1 METFFLFT
9 FTLVIGYCNLSLN
22 KLTFSLLSL
31 AMNQR
36 STMDGERNTLLA
48 DLRREREAR
57 HPRVLPPPPKR
68 LKTSSASIDLTS
80 DDDESDSGNNN
91 SSSSSS
97 SSLRSVRDLEASSL
111 ALASQ
116 RFASDAEMAQRLQL
130 QELDL
135 AKQARGGLDFQ
146 SMVPNMQEGSVFL
159 NTLRR
164 DMDAIRMS
172 CEGPPTAPL
181 TLARQADGAEQ
192 QCRRATRPWDDARPC
207 VVCDDE
213 ACAVQLRELSGGAT
227 KIHSSGGLLVLGH
240 YANRPLLQLLCAWRQ
255 HIRETFLLNKRPG
268 ETRWRKTSI
277 CTSLLTFLG
286 RGTAKGGVIGA
297 LATTR
302 QHITGVATLTE
313 LTKEGVKG
321 LSAGNCLLIALK
333 MNWGFAA
340 ADDLAAL
347 CQLLK
352 KVRKRKG
359 AHGPNVTTNPYS
371 GTPFGWAFDLIVAK
385 KLVPPTL
392 RHCILSRAH
401 LP

>member
-1 METFFLFT
+1 
-9 FTLVIGYCNLSLN
+9 
-22 KLTFSLLSL
+22 
-31 AMNQR
+31 
-36 STMDGERNTLLA
+36 MDGERNTLLA

-91 SSSSSS
+91 SSSS

-227 KIHSSGGLLVLGH
+227 KIHSGGGLLVLGH
-240 YANRPLLQLLCAWRQ
+240 DANRPLLQLLCAWRQ

-268 ETRWRKTSI
+268 ETKWRKTSI

-302 QHITGVATLTE
+302 THITGVATLTE
-313 LTKEGVKG
+313 LTKEGVKA

-347 CQLLK
+347 RQLLK
-352 KVRKRKG
+352 KVRKHKG